1 LDVQSIVW
9 RKTISFPAA
18 AGNPKESHPLIIGVL
33 ALQGDFREHRA
44 ALKKLG
50 IESCEIK
57 ANTDLVNLD
66 GLIIPGGESTTM
78 GKLMVDY
85 GMIAP
90 LQNFGNRH
98 AMWGTCAGAILL
110 SKNSGRQQPLLGLM
124 DCDTTRN
131 AFGRQVDSFEIE
143 ITVPFLEPVKPNYHL
158 TFIRGPIFS
167 RICGN
172 AKALLNLPDGKV
184 VAVQDGHLLGTSFHP
199 ELTGDLRFHH
209 YFVELVKRTRAN

>member
-1 LDVQSIVW
+1 M
-9 RKTISFPAA
+9 
-18 AGNPKESHPLIIGVL
+18 IGVL

-50 IESCEIK
+50 IENREVK
-57 ANTDLVNLD
+57 ANADLVGLD

-85 GMIAP
+85 DMIEP

>member
-1 LDVQSIVW
+1 M
-9 RKTISFPAA
+9 
-18 AGNPKESHPLIIGVL
+18 IGVL

-50 IESCEIK
+50 IENREVK
-57 ANTDLVNLD
+57 ANADLVGLD

-110 SKNSGRQQPLLGLM
+110 SKDSGRQQPLLGLM

>member
-1 LDVQSIVW
+1 M
-9 RKTISFPAA
+9 
-18 AGNPKESHPLIIGVL
+18 IGVL

-50 IESCEIK
+50 IENREVK
-57 ANTDLVNLD
+57 ANADLVGLD

-85 GMIAP
+85 DMIEP

-143 ITVPFLEPVKPNYHL
+143 ITVPFLEPVKPDYHL

>member
-1 LDVQSIVW
+1 
-9 RKTISFPAA
+9 
-18 AGNPKESHPLIIGVL
+18 LIIGVL

-50 IESCEIK
+50 IENREVK
-57 ANTDLVNLD
+57 ANADLVGLD

-85 GMIAP
+85 DMIEP

>member
-1 LDVQSIVW
+1 M
-9 RKTISFPAA
+9 
-18 AGNPKESHPLIIGVL
+18 IIGVL

-44 ALKKLG
+44 ALTKLG
-50 IESCEIK
+50 VESCEVK
-57 ANTDLVNLD
+57 ANEDLVNLD

-85 GMIAP
+85 GMIKP
-90 LQNFGNRH
+90 LQDFSKTH

-110 SKNSGRQQPLLGLM
+110 SKDTGRQQPLLGLM

-143 ITVPFLEPVKPNYHL
+143 IPVPFLDPAKPDYHL
-158 TFIRGPIFS
+158 TFIRGPIFN
-167 RICGN
+167 RIYGN
-172 AKALLNLPDGKV
+172 AQALLKLPDGKI

-199 ELTGDLRFHH
+199 ELTNDLRFHR
-209 YFVELVKRTRAN
+209 YFVELVKRTRAS

>member
-1 LDVQSIVW
+1 M
-9 RKTISFPAA
+9 
-18 AGNPKESHPLIIGVL
+18 IIGVL

-50 IESCEIK
+50 IESREVK
-57 ANTDLVNLD
+57 ANEDLPGLD

-78 GKLMVDY
+78 GKLMMDY
-85 GMIAP
+85 DMTES
-90 LQNFGNRH
+90 LQDFAKTH
-98 AMWGTCAGAILL
+98 AVWGTCAGAILL
-110 SKNSGRQQPLLGLM
+110 SKHSGRPQPLLGLM

-143 ITVPFLEPVKPNYHL
+143 IPVPFLEPAKPDYHL

-167 RICGN
+167 RVHGK
-172 AKALLNLPDGKV
+172 AEALLKLPDGKV

-199 ELTGDLRFHH
+199 ELTDDLRFHR
-209 YFVELVKRTRAN
+209 YFVEMVKRTPAN

>member
-1 LDVQSIVW
+1 M
-9 RKTISFPAA
+9 
-18 AGNPKESHPLIIGVL
+18 IIGVL

-50 IESCEIK
+50 IESREVK
-57 ANTDLVNLD
+57 ANEDLPGLD

-78 GKLMVDY
+78 GKLMMDY
-85 GMIAP
+85 DMTES
-90 LQNFGNRH
+90 LQDFAKTH
-98 AMWGTCAGAILL
+98 AVWGTCAGAILL
-110 SKNSGRQQPLLGLM
+110 SKHSGRPQPLLGLM

-143 ITVPFLEPVKPNYHL
+143 IPVPFLEPAKPDYHL

-167 RICGN
+167 RVYGK
-172 AKALLNLPDGKV
+172 AEALLKLPDGKV

-199 ELTGDLRFHH
+199 ELTDDLRFHR
-209 YFVELVKRTRAN
+209 YFVEMVKRTPAN